1 MKIQSVASAIDSS
14 ESNVISKSESDPV
27 SESLSLSL
35 WLSGSCVQFPQ
46 QLNLNTGRRI
56 THRTHRT
63 QGRGHNCRKKREK
76 KRRCG
81 INEKQLT
88 CSANKQTRHNNYA
101 KKEAVKDN
109 RRHAAATTTAKA
121 TTTTITG
128 STYVPAYQDNYGD
141 SNGTATEGQHSAAF
155 RA

>member
-1 MKIQSVASAIDSS
+1 MSVPSPSPTPCLS
-14 ESNVISKSESDPV
+14 L
-27 SESLSLSL
+27 SLSLSL

-63 QGRGHNCRKKREK
+63 QGRGHNCKKKRKK

-101 KKEAVKDN
+101 KKEAAKDN
-109 RRHAAATTTAKA
+109 RRHAAAA

-141 SNGTATEGQHSAAF
+141 SNGPATEGQHSAAF

>member
-14 ESNVISKSESDPV
+14 ESNVSFKSESDPV
-27 SESLSLSL
+27 SESEPEPFALAE
-35 WLSGSCVQFPQ
+35 WLMCAVPTAIKFE
-46 QLNLNTGRRI
+46 
-56 THRTHRT
+56 HRT
-63 QGRGHNCRKKREK
+63 QDNTQDTQDTGQRAQLQKKEKK

-101 KKEAVKDN
+101 KKEAAKDN
-109 RRHAAATTTAKA
+109 RRHAAATTT
-121 TTTTITG
+121 TIAG

-141 SNGTATEGQHSAAF
+141 SDRPGTEGQHSAAF